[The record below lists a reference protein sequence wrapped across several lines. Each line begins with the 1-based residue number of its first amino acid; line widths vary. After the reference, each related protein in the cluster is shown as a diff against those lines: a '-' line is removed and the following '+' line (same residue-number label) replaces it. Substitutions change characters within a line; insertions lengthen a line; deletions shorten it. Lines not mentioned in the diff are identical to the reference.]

1 MRNISIKAAS
11 AKKVF
16 ENAFESEIFFYE
28 HSKNKVKTH
37 SENVCKICEDITS
50 QLKTS
55 EIKVRKGLLKK
66 AAYLHDIGKANCR
79 GDVHPFMSVV
89 NMYNHFNCSG
99 KDNKKY
105 AQKLSHIIIAHKGF
119 FCPPKCVAI
128 EAAILR
134 MADKIDKYN
143 KSNCSL
149 EAAEKS
155 YKKSLGKIEIYF
167 CNNGLDDEFEQIK
180 VACECRRKIVEKNS
194 WKNSD
199 DFSHM

>member
-1 MRNISIKAAS
+1 MSDNSSIKTVS
-11 AKKVF
+11 SKDVF
-16 ENAFESEIFFYE
+16 KMIFESE
-28 HSKNKVKTH
+28 KVFRAHDDKCIEVKEH
-37 SENVCKICEDITS
+37 SENVCKICKDIALE
-50 QLKTS
+50 LKTGGI
-55 EIKVRKGLLKK
+55 EVDKKLLKK
-66 AAYLHDIGKANCR
+66 AAYLHDIGKADYD
-79 GDVHPFMSVV
+79 GGAHPYMSLVY
-89 NMYNHFNCSG
+89 MYNTFDCSER
-99 KDNKKY
+99 KKEEY
-105 AQKLSHIIIAHKGF
+105 AWKLGQIIIAHKGI

-180 VACECRRKIVEKNS
+180 VACECRRKIAEKSS
-194 WKNSD
+194 WKK
-199 DFSHM
+199 FR